1 MAKIEKLL
9 EAIRANPKNVKF
21 SKLAKVCDHYF
32 GEPRQQGTSH
42 RVYKMPWE
50 GDPRVNIQEG
60 KNGEAKVY
68 QVKQVL
74 TAIDK
79 IEEVENGES

>member
-9 EAIRANPKNVKF
+9 EAIRSNRKNVKF
-21 SKLAKVCDHYF
+21 SNLAKLCDHYF

-68 QVKQVL
+68 QVKQVI

-79 IEEVENGES
+79 IEEVENGKS